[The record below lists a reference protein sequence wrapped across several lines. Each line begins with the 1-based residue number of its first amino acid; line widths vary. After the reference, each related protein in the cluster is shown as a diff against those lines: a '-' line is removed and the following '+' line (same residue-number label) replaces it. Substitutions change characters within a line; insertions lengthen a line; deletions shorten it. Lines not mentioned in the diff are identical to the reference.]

1 MGIVRRL
8 RRPVDAFSWLEDT
21 ALDVKHT
28 VRMFVHT
35 PSFTVAAIAALALGI
50 AVNTAMFSVINA
62 VLLRPF
68 SYHQSDRI
76 VMFQNTF
83 GQGIRTGSAAPV
95 EFNWWRQQTD
105 AFENVSAYAFNVAN
119 LGGESFTE
127 LIPTLQVSA
136 HFFRLCF
143 SNAVHGR
150 TFTAQDDSP
159 SAPKTVVL
167 AHSFW
172 QRQFGG
178 DTGVIGRRITLNSSS
193 REIIGVAHGGPHYA
207 PAGSIRWTH
216 FDTNSRMEAATL
228 AAGTRRMAVSFS
240 LVTV

>member
-1 MGIVRRL
+1 MPQARVKRFRTRCRDEWPSVMGIVRRL
-8 RRPVDAFSWLEDT
+8 RRSVDAFRWLEDT

-83 GQGIRTGSAAPV
+83 GQGIRTGSSAPV

-105 AFENVSAYAFNVAN
+105 AFENISAYAFNVAN
-119 LGGESFTE
+119 LNGESFIE
-127 LIPTLQVSA
+127 LIRRRWASTTVFGALDESPSMVNVRPRTARRPDRSD
-136 HFFRLCF
+136 
-143 SNAVHGR
+143 GR
-150 TFTAQDDSP
+150 TSTRIAAWKP
-159 SAPKTVVL
+159 RLLRL
-167 AHSFW
+167 AHGEW
-172 QRQFGG
+172 R
-178 DTGVIGRRITLNSSS
+178 
-193 REIIGVAHGGPHYA
+193 
-207 PAGSIRWTH
+207 
-216 FDTNSRMEAATL
+216 
-228 AAGTRRMAVSFS
+228 
-240 LVTV
+240 

>member
-1 MGIVRRL
+1 MPQARVKRFRTRCRDEWPSVMGIVRRL
-8 RRPVDAFSWLEDT
+8 RRPVDAFRWLEDT

-119 LGGESFTE
+119 LGGESLIE
-127 LIPTLQVSA
+127 LIRRRWASTTVFGALDESPSMVNVRPRTARRPDRSD
-136 HFFRLCF
+136 
-143 SNAVHGR
+143 GR
-150 TFTAQDDSP
+150 TSTRIAAWKPRLLRLAQGE
-159 SAPKTVVL
+159 
-167 AHSFW
+167 W
-172 QRQFGG
+172 R
-178 DTGVIGRRITLNSSS
+178 
-193 REIIGVAHGGPHYA
+193 
-207 PAGSIRWTH
+207 
-216 FDTNSRMEAATL
+216 
-228 AAGTRRMAVSFS
+228 
-240 LVTV
+240 

>member
-1 MGIVRRL
+1 MPQARVNRFRTRCRDEWPSVMGIVRRL
-8 RRPVDAFSWLEDT
+8 RRPVDAFRWLEDT

-83 GQGIRTGSAAPV
+83 GQGIRTGSSAPV

-127 LIPTLQVSA
+127 LIRRCGARTTVFGALDESSSVVNVRPRTARRPDRSD
-136 HFFRLCF
+136 
-143 SNAVHGR
+143 GR
-150 TFTAQDDSP
+150 TSTRIATWKP
-159 SAPKTVVL
+159 RLLRL
-167 AHSFW
+167 AHGEW
-172 QRQFGG
+172 R
-178 DTGVIGRRITLNSSS
+178 
-193 REIIGVAHGGPHYA
+193 
-207 PAGSIRWTH
+207 
-216 FDTNSRMEAATL
+216 
-228 AAGTRRMAVSFS
+228 
-240 LVTV
+240 